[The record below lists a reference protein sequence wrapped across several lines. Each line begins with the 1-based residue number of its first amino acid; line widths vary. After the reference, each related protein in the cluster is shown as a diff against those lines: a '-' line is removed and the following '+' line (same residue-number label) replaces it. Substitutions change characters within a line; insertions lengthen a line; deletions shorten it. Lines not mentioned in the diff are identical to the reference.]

1 MRTGGATVL
10 AIAAGVTLLI
20 AAPPARAG
28 SLTCIRNAAPLADD
42 LAIDGRLDD
51 WDGVKAVRVGGTSK
65 DASFDARCLFDDTH
79 VAIAL
84 DVRDDAVI
92 RVRSGKAT
100 EDTVE
105 LSLGTGKPLALTL
118 LPGAATGG
126 PRRTLGGKALPS
138 WILVEDSLQKAGFSL
153 EVRVPWA
160 KIPGYDKAAVNV
172 PAQITFRDADQA
184 TGTHAAPLAITGGLV
199 IDGAVD
205 VYAEFLRAVGAG
217 KGDVALDQTVDLDP
231 ARAGKERVVVART
244 GSGAAVGVL
253 TDAFAYMTLPLEAA
267 ADLRAVQLIDWRGDG
282 SAVLAATLRQ
292 HGGGGSRDVLALIG
306 ASGAAPTPLH
316 SVEIRKEHSGNVLAS
331 TWKLVKTGKGKAART
346 ELQVTAGPAT
356 GWTAETFDEE
366 PATDATPIAMPW
378 STERYGAALWLTG
391 TTVGS
396 RALPKPADRKK

>member
-1 MRTGGATVL
+1 MRTRRVGLVAL
-10 AIAAGVTLLI
+10 AALGVIAGRAADASAGTI
-20 AAPPARAG
+20 
-28 SLTCIRNAAPLADD
+28 TCIRNAAPLVDD

-51 WDGVKAVRVGGTSK
+51 WDGVKPTRVGGTSR

-92 RVRSGKAT
+92 RVRSGKAS
-100 EDTVE
+100 EDTIEV
-105 LSLGTGKPLALTL
+105 SLGAGKPLAFAL

-138 WILVEDSLQKAGFSL
+138 WALVEDSLQQAGFSL
-153 EVRVPWA
+153 ELRVPWA
-160 KIPGYDKAAVNV
+160 KIPGYDKAAVSV
-172 PAQITFRDADQA
+172 PAQLSFRDADQA
-184 TGTHAAPLAITGGLV
+184 TGAHAAPLSITGGLI

-205 VYAEFLRAVGAG
+205 VYAEFLRAVGAS

-244 GSGAAVGVL
+244 SGGAAVGVL
-253 TDAFAYMTLPLEAA
+253 TDAFAYMTLPIEAA

-292 HGGGGSRDVLALIG
+292 HGGGGSRDLLALIG

-378 STERYGAALWLTG
+378 SAERYGAALWLSG
-391 TTVGS
+391 ASVGA

>member
-1 MRTGGATVL
+1 MRTRRVGLVAL
-10 AIAAGVTLLI
+10 AALGVIAGRAAG
-20 AAPPARAG
+20 ASAG
-28 SLTCIRNAAPLADD
+28 TITCIRNAAPLVDD

-51 WDGVKAVRVGGTSK
+51 WDGVKPSRVGGTSR

-84 DVRDDAVI
+84 DVRDDTVI
-92 RVRSGKAT
+92 RVRSGKAS
-100 EDTVE
+100 EDTIE
-105 LSLGTGKPLALTL
+105 LSLGTGKPLAFAL
-118 LPGAATGG
+118 LPGAATGD

-138 WILVEDSLQKAGFSL
+138 WALVEDSLQRAGFSL
-153 EVRVPWA
+153 ELRVPWA

-172 PAQITFRDADQA
+172 PAQLSFLDADQA

-205 VYAEFLRAVGAG
+205 VYAEFLRAVGAS
-217 KGDVALDQTVDLDP
+217 KSDVALDQTVDLDP
-231 ARAGKERVVVART
+231 GHAGKERVVVTRT
-244 GSGAAVGVL
+244 SGGAAVGVL
-253 TDAFAYMTLPLEAA
+253 TDAFAYMTLPIEAA

-292 HGGGGSRDVLALIG
+292 HGGGGSRDLLALIG

-316 SVEIRKEHSGNVLAS
+316 SVELRKEHSGNVLAS
-331 TWKLVKTGKGKAART
+331 TWKLVKTGKGKTART

-378 STERYGAALWLTG
+378 SAERYGAALWLSG
-391 TTVGS
+391 SSVGA